1 MPTRKEIVEQAIAFE
16 QPAESPEQRGIFQL
30 PDGSDVPPV
39 QSICAPGDYSVAF
52 GRRAATP
59 DDVTSADVSLGADAV
74 FALCQKA
81 IDKVRQFPHRPGVY
95 LMKDEADRV
104 IYIGKAKD
112 LRNRAG
118 SYFHKAAA
126 LDPRTENLVREIRDI
141 AYIEAE
147 SEVDAILME
156 ARLIKDIRPKYNR
169 DLKDSKTFPYL
180 QITMREPYPRVEIT
194 RTPKSPVPPAQSTG
208 VKLIGPFPS
217 ASSLRG
223 AVHVLQKIFK
233 FRTCTLQIRE
243 NDERWQWFRPC
254 LLGHIRQCSAP
265 CNFRIEKRA
274 YRKSILR
281 FVRFLEGDK
290 KSLLRDLHRE
300 MKAAAKEL
308 RFEEAAELRDQIVLI
323 ETLDQRGELDTHVQ
337 PEVFQIDPR
346 RGVVSLQKLFKL
358 PEPPR
363 IIEGIDIAHIGGKDM
378 VASLVHFIDGMPFK
392 PGYRRY
398 KIRTVK
404 GIDDYA
410 AIAEVV
416 ARRFSHVDANDH
428 PPPDIL
434 LIDGG
439 KGQLNAALAA
449 LDHASTTNTTRPKLV
464 LSLAEKNEEIYV
476 PEESDPICLSRRSFA
491 LRLLQYVRD
500 EAHRFAQHY
509 HHLLHKKSTLEDG
522 S

>member
-1 MPTRKEIVEQAIAFE
+1 MNSNDT
-16 QPAESPEQRGIFQL
+16 PENQGYFQL
-30 PDGSDVPPV
+30 PDGTES
-39 QSICAPGDYSVAF
+39 APGDYSEC
-52 GRRAATP
+52 RAQ
-59 DDVTSADVSLGADAV
+59 SAERKAQNDFNGEPFTEIEDSSALCALR
-74 FALCQKA
+74 FALE
-81 IDKVRQFPHRPGVY
+81 KVRQFPHKPGVY

-141 AYIEAE
+141 ACIEAE

-194 RTPKSPVPPAQSTG
+194 RMPKSQG
-208 VKLIGPFPS
+208 VKLIGPFPN

-223 AVHVLQKIFK
+223 AIQVLQKIFK

-254 LLGHIRQCSAP
+254 ILGHINQCSAP
-265 CNFRIEKRA
+265 CNFRIEKIA

-281 FVRFLEGDK
+281 LVRLLEGNK
-290 KSLLRDLHRE
+290 KSLLRDLRYE
-300 MKAAAKEL
+300 MKTEAKEL
-308 RFEEAAELRDQIVLI
+308 RFEHAAELRDQIRLI
-323 ETLDQRGELDTHVQ
+323 ETLDQRGNINTHVQ

-346 RGVVSLQKLFKL
+346 RGVVGLQKLFKL

-363 IIEGIDIAHIGGKDM
+363 TIEGIDIAHIGGRDM

-404 GIDDYA
+404 GIDDFA
-410 AIAEVV
+410 AMAEVV
-416 ARRFSHVDANDH
+416 ARRFSHADANDH

-449 LDHASTTNTTRPKLV
+449 LEHATSRPKII
-464 LSLAEKNEEIYV
+464 LSLAKKEEEIYV
-476 PEESDPICLSRRSFA
+476 PGESEPIRLTRRSFA

-509 HHLLHKKSTLEDG
+509 HHLLHKKSTLDD
-522 S
+522 